1 MFTATYQVV
10 VLALATAAISTTISK
25 GRIFASAREWIIE
38 RNEWLG
44 KLVSC
49 SYCTSHWVALA
60 FVAIY
65 RPVLIQQWFIVDL
78 FVSVFSVVAISA
90 VVSGVIIK
98 LTPWQQQPSPAD
110 EPDDEVDQEVEQL
123 SVALQAARDKIV
135 EQSKT
140 IKELQQ

>member
-1 MFTATYQVV
+1 MFTVTYQVV

-25 GRIFASAREWIIE
+25 GRIFASTREWIIE

-49 SYCTSHWVALA
+49 SYCISHWVALV

-65 RPVLIQQWFIVDL
+65 RPILIQQWFIVDF

-90 VVSGVIIK
+90 IISGVIIK
-98 LTPWQQQPSPAD
+98 LTPWQQPLPAG

-123 SVALQAARDKIV
+123 RVALQAARDKIV
-135 EQSKT
+135 EQNKT
-140 IKELQQ
+140 IRELQR

>member
-1 MFTATYQVV
+1 MFTAMYQVV

-25 GRIFASAREWIIE
+25 GRIFVSARKWIIE

-49 SYCTSHWVALA
+49 SYCASHWVALV

-65 RPVLIQQWFIVDL
+65 RPILIQQWFIVDF

-90 VVSGVIIK
+90 IISGAIIK
-98 LTPWQQQPSPAD
+98 LTPWQQSLPAD

-123 SVALQAARDKIV
+123 HVALQAARDKIV
-135 EQSKT
+135 EQNKT
-140 IKELQQ
+140 IEELQQ